1 MAARS
6 NVLNMLVSF
15 TGCLIWCFHLLSSLS
30 AKLSEPFSRFIFD
43 GRTREV
49 CRSPKMSNYCFEIK
63 RKSNHLAVRVHL
75 FRVLWLV
82 SNLPVAQCRE
92 ITGDFSWF
100 CNIFSFF
107 GEDEAVC
114 HVQSQRRVKKKQ
126 RGLIKHNRKCCFQ
139 PLWLGSIYQKVFSP
153 KKYINFE

>member
-30 AKLSEPFSRFIFD
+30 AKLSEPFSRFTFD
-43 GRTREV
+43 GRIREL
-49 CRSPKMSNYCFEIK
+49 CRSQKCQTTVWKWNGRAIIWLCESICFEFSGSLATCPWHDAG
-63 RKSNHLAVRVHL
+63 KSPVTSLDSVIYSVFSGGTRL
-75 FRVLWLV
+75 FVM
-82 SNLPVAQCRE
+82 CRAR
-92 ITGDFSWF
+92 
-100 CNIFSFF
+100 
-107 GEDEAVC
+107 GEW
-114 HVQSQRRVKKKQ
+114 KKTK

-139 PLWLGSIYQKVFSP
+139 PLWLGSIYQKVLSP